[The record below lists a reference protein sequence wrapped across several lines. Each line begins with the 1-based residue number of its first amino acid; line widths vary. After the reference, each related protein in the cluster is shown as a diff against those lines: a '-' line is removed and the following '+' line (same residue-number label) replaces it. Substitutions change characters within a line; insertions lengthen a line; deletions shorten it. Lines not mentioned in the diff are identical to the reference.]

1 MAQNNSKNETVEEI
15 KEKAEK
21 FTAFAARAAIL
32 DNDNIQFYFV
42 IKYFVNEAISMVIRG
57 KQRK

>member
-15 KEKAEK
+15 KEKAEN
-21 FTAFAARAAIL
+21 FTALAARAAIL
-32 DNDNIQFYFV
+32 DNDNIQLYFV